1 MCCKGANAQEREDIL
16 MSELAYLGS
25 ILLTFAAYA
34 IAGWALWQ
42 LIEGAF
48 WIYCKI
54 TGKDY

>member
-1 MCCKGANAQEREDIL
+1 MLYLKVKRGKA
-16 MSELAYLGS
+16 MSEVAYLGS

-42 LIEGAF
+42 LIEGGF
-48 WIYCKI
+48 WLYCKI